1 MRRWIRSHQ
10 HQHEG
15 EDEELEAPEPPFSE
29 PLTST
34 ASLPTLTQVSEDMIR
49 TIHRYFPDDEED
61 VKSLLP
67 KLSSY
72 RLVDRLCDLRKGR
85 YIRWIRLQDAQ
96 PKLHRGGTAVSVG
109 FTNEGTVVRCKYA
122 RYGIMCCRFDQC
134 LVFERLSDD
143 DLLVLSVSDHL
154 L

>member
-10 HQHEG
+10 YE
-15 EDEELEAPEPPFSE
+15 EDEGVQAPAPPLSE
-29 PLTST
+29 EQPAT
-34 ASLPTLTQVSEDMIR
+34 ALPTLTQVTEDMVLA
-49 TIHRYFPDDEED
+49 IHRHFPDDEED
-61 VKSLLP
+61 VKILLP

-85 YIRWIRLQDAQ
+85 YIRWIRLQDAEL
-96 PKLHRGGTAVSVG
+96 KLHRGGTAVSVG
-109 FTNEGTVVRCKYA
+109 FTNEGTLVRCKYA
-122 RYGIMCCRFDQC
+122 RNGIISCRFDQC

-143 DLLVLSVSDHL
+143 DLLVLSVSAHL